1 MKRTLLSLAVASV
14 LGLSACSQQP
24 EEVVSDQLLSSES
37 SQVAE
42 RKAELRLTVNFP
54 GSGSDRAQ
62 AALIDENAGL
72 IGVYIRRIAAVT
84 ADEFDAVV
92 RLCSNYGQV
101 GGYDEFGNYTGD
113 GDYDWQG
120 NFVGS
125 NLTPEE
131 KAVCDLAQQDR
142 DERTV
147 TTVLLDPLN
156 NSATVEVPV
165 GKYEIYA
172 AQYANEIDMKDGRRI
187 SGAKSFAE
195 LPEGAH
201 SVMLTMTH
209 GTWDLVDDTGA
220 PTTIDFQLLNN
231 ATVLGELG
239 IVDADPLTDGD
250 QTPGEAL
257 GLTGSLSGFHL
268 ADKRYYE
275 RIFGDIDIGSDYDY
289 DDDDYGMANLLPWIV
304 TIPRIVDA
312 QGVESDVIPRNEY
325 FEDGGYDPTNENWI
339 ESTIQFDVAMM
350 PGFHLQQYDGTQN
363 TNQIMFGDYWVETD
377 DRVAGT
383 SFDSGIL
390 VKTSFDFLT
399 PPTDDG
405 TNWVYDNGDDGWVD
419 TEERSYTLLDG
430 STASILV
437 AYVSQ
442 ESGTLTHPNTDPN
455 LTDSPDAKTTD
466 GTTIMGTL
474 IEIVGAWE
482 DLAPTIVADP
492 AYTGEGPVMPPAAAT
507 RRSNVDLTKAANSA
521 FNAYQLNKAA
531 ISAGL
536 KASSAASGIAN
547 NCVIL
552 NETDSWY
559 YTEFAWDETLSE
571 WIPGAWNHTYY
582 YNQFAGWDGVQY
594 NPEITGSDLN
604 GNGVI
609 EPFES
614 DVFNNNEYWN
624 IEYVGYEDVLDVDGN
639 VIGEVGIG
647 NATQYFE
654 SSGNFYAVN
663 ENICTTDEGTG
674 DTTCVEDTDQD
685 GNPIPITEGTY
696 QVDVNE
702 MTSLDPDGDGRIEQ
716 YEEALVQEN
725 ETGLTHA
732 CMHDFTLKGRQLD
745 IAITPAETEVVIN

>member
-24 EEVVSDQLLSSES
+24 EEVVSEQLSSES

-42 RKAELRLTVNFP
+42 KTAELRLTVNFP
-54 GSGSDRAQ
+54 GSGDDRAQ

-84 ADEFDAVV
+84 PDEFDEVYS
-92 RLCSNYGQV
+92 LCSKYGQ
-101 GGYDEFGNYTGD
+101 GGYDEFGHYTGD
-113 GDYDWQG
+113 GDYDYYG

-125 NLTPEE
+125 FTDEE
-131 KAVCDLAQQDR
+131 EATCELAQQDKG
-142 DERTV
+142 ERTV

-172 AQYANEIDMKDGRRI
+172 AQYANDIDMKDGRRI

-209 GTWDLVDDTGA
+209 GTWDFVDDTDA
-220 PTTIDFQLLNN
+220 ATTIDFQLLNN
-231 ATVLGELG
+231 TTLLGELG
-239 IVDADPLTDGD
+239 ITDADPLTDGD
-250 QTPGEAL
+250 QTPGEVL

-268 ADKRYYE
+268 ADNRYYQ
-275 RIFGDIDIGSDYDY
+275 RIFGDIDLGDDYDKE
-289 DDDDYGMANLLPWIV
+289 YGIMEYLPWIV

-325 FEDGGYDPTNENWI
+325 YEDGGYDEMSENWV
-339 ESTIQFDVAMM
+339 EPTMEFDVAMA

-363 TNQIMFGDYWVETD
+363 KNQIMFGDYWVEAD

-390 VKTSFDFLT
+390 VKTSFDFLM

-419 TEERSYTLLDG
+419 TEERTYTLSDG
-430 STASILV
+430 STETILIAQV
-437 AYVSQ
+437 EQ

-455 LTDSPDAKTTD
+455 LTDIPDAQTTD
-466 GTTIMGTL
+466 GTTITGSI

-482 DLAPTIVADP
+482 ELAPTVVTDP
-492 AYTGEGPVMPPAAAT
+492 TYTGDGPVAPPTAL
-507 RRSNVDLTKAANSA
+507 RSNARLKNAANNA
-521 FNAYQLNKAA
+521 FTAYQLNKTA
-531 ISAGL
+531 INAGL
-536 KASSAASGIAN
+536 KASSAASGIAD

-552 NETDSWY
+552 DESDSWY
-559 YTEFAWDETLSE
+559 YTEFAWDENLSE
-571 WIPGAWNHTYY
+571 WIPGTWNDSYY
-582 YNQFAGWDGVQY
+582 YDMYAEYDPNTSSWIAGIG
-594 NPEITGSDLN
+594 GSDLD
-604 GNGVI
+604 GDGVI
-609 EPFES
+609 EPFENVFYNNLVEWAEYDDVNGVNTGNAEVYFEYDAAS
-614 DVFNNNEYWN
+614 DVETTFVSLTVHDCADD
-624 IEYVGYEDVLDVDGN
+624 IDGN
-639 VIGEVGIG
+639 VVCTDTGV
-647 NATQYFE
+647 
-654 SSGNFYAVN
+654 AV
-663 ENICTTDEGTG
+663 
-674 DTTCVEDTDQD
+674 
-685 GNPIPITEGTY
+685 TEG
-696 QVDVNE
+696 E
-702 MTSLDPDGDGRIEQ
+702 RFIDPDNQAIADLDGDGVIKE
-716 YEEALVQEN
+716 YEGAVVQGN